1 MKQKK
6 KVVHKENII
15 KTLEESV
22 KDARKFWSTIK
33 LIMKKEQHL
42 SSVTSQEWIDDFS
55 KVLDCESLSV
65 SDNEVENNGLASS
78 SGPVESVNTLDGII
92 TVSEVQN
99 AIKALRDNKA
109 TGPDGL
115 NSN

>member
-1 MKQKK
+1 MYLAPQNIPRAISVLTLGN
-6 KVVHKENII
+6 KVILYCI
-15 KTLEESV
+15 
-22 KDARKFWSTIK
+22 
-33 LIMKKEQHL
+33 
-42 SSVTSQEWIDDFS
+42 
-55 KVLDCESLSV
+55 V